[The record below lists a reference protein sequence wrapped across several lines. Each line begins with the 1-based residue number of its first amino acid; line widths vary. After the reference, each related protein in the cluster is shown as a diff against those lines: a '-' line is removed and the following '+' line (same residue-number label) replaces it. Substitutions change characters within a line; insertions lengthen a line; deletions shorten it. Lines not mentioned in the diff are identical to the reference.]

1 MDRCPRIAVAIAI
14 TVAIFAGSAPAV
26 AEAGPGSIPWSHV
39 PDQALASALESG
51 RPVLVNFHADWCAP
65 CHVMDAET
73 FADPDVVERIGAFV
87 ALKVDADREAA
98 FADRYEVTLLPTT
111 VVLTP
116 TGKRV
121 VTLRGVVD
129 APDMIDL
136 LGLVADGWDG
146 YYEAIQRPADP
157 AALETVATYLARIG
171 NAPEALKTLR
181 LASSLLR
188 SSGAEQARVQSVE
201 IKVAQASLANGQW
214 QSAMA
219 EFDRLSR
226 DGVAREIRAM
236 ALVGMMDIHRSRGRE
251 AEAAELLDVLQ
262 QDYPDAVEALGL

>member
-1 MDRCPRIAVAIAI
+1 MVRCPRLPVVAAITIAI
-14 TVAIFAGSAPAV
+14 VVGSIPAA
-26 AEAGPGSIPWSHV
+26 AEAGPGSIPWSHD
-39 PDQALASALESG
+39 PEQAFATARESG

-73 FADPDVVERIGAFV
+73 FGNADVVERVAAFV
-87 ALKVDADREAA
+87 ALKVDADRYEA

-111 VVLTP
+111 FVLTP

-121 VTLRGVVD
+121 ITLRGVVD
-129 APDMIDL
+129 APDMIEL
-136 LGLVADGWDG
+136 LGLVDDGWDG
-146 YYEAIQRPADP
+146 YHEALQRPADP

-171 NAPEALKTLR
+171 NAPEALRSLR
-181 LASSLLR
+181 LAASLLR

-226 DGVAREIRAM
+226 DGAAREIRAM

-251 AEAAELLDVLQ
+251 ADAAALLEVLQ